1 MIRQKKT
8 KGYHN
13 IFILILILVILFF
26 FGRII
31 LNRNSY
37 VKNRIRTSEF
47 VKLEL
52 SSQPSSENNFLVHA
66 IYQVFPI
73 KKVEKKLNI
82 EMPICEQAYLI
93 LFEGKDPEEAVNC
106 LMNRVG
112 KHEHTL
118 SQRFFEC

>member
-1 MIRQKKT
+1 MKKIIAGINTT
-8 KGYHN
+8 KA
-13 IFILILILVILFF
+13 V
-26 FGRII
+26 
-31 LNRNSY
+31 
-37 VKNRIRTSEF
+37 
-47 VKLEL
+47 
-52 SSQPSSENNFLVHA
+52 FLLA
-66 IYQVFPI
+66 
-73 KKVEKKLNI
+73 KKLNI